1 MKSQLPNNQP
11 VDTHGLSVCLGELRE
26 LLTRDHSTSEL
37 QSAFDDVSQSADAI
51 LAEHGGMVD
60 ELLCVYEQ
68 LGIVFEVTRKLP
80 EVRDE
85 QEVIRLFS
93 ESLSKTFSESDI
105 AIVRWDGSSRW
116 MLVEDGLAVPDWL
129 TKVLERSK
137 KSRSVVVEP
146 VPEGEVLDCYREV
159 LVAPMYCGDSF
170 VCAILLGRHP
180 DLREFRAGDVLLME
194 SLTTFCGDL
203 IRNHHL
209 VRELRRAS
217 ISMVRSLVSAVDQKD
232 PYTSGHSVRVGYFAT
247 MLAEEVGIRGEE
259 LQMLQWSA
267 LLHDVGKIGIR
278 DEVLNKE
285 GKLTPEEFDHI
296 KEHPVRSYHVV
307 KDVPQLQA
315 AVKGALHH
323 HERWDGSGYPEGLA
337 GEEIPLQARII
348 QIADIFDALTSDRS
362 YRAAYSWQQALEIL
376 AQEAGTHVD
385 ARLQETFDRLIR
397 QSMDDDR
404 ADWDALVK
412 RAERFAADPADLDA
426 WAHGG

>member
-1 MKSQLPNNQP
+1 MLGPVPNQQP
-11 VDTHGLSVCLGELRE
+11 IDAHKLSACLGNLRE
-26 LLTRDHSTSEL
+26 LLTCDHSAPEL
-37 QSAFDDVSQSADAI
+37 QSALDGVSDCADAL
-51 LAEHGGMVD
+51 LAEHGGMVE

-93 ESLSKTFSESDI
+93 ESLGKTFSESDV
-105 AIVRWDGSSRW
+105 AVVTCDGPSRW
-116 MLVEDGLAVPDWL
+116 MLVEDGLSVPEWL
-129 TKVLERSK
+129 ARVLGRSK
-137 KSRSVVVEP
+137 KSRSIVVEP

-159 LVAPMYCGDSF
+159 MVAPMYCGDSF
-170 VCAILLGRHP
+170 VCAILLARGPH
-180 DLREFRAGDVLLME
+180 LREFRAGDVLLME

-209 VRELRRAS
+209 ARELRRAS

-247 MLAEEVGIRGEE
+247 MLAERVGLRGEE

-278 DEVLNKE
+278 DEVLNKK
-285 GKLTPEEFDHI
+285 GDLTPEEFEHI
-296 KEHPVRSYHVV
+296 KEHPVRSHHVV

-348 QIADIFDALTSDRS
+348 QIADVFDALTSDRS
-362 YRAAYSWQQALEIL
+362 YRAAYSWQQALDIL
-376 AQEAGTHVD
+376 AREAGTHVD
-385 ARLQETFDRLIR
+385 PQLQEKFDGLIR
-397 QSMDDDR
+397 QAMDDDP
-404 ADWDALVK
+404 ADWDALVR
-412 RAERFAADPADLDA
+412 RAERFGADPAQLDA